1 MGQIIRHIHI
11 ANFKS
16 AKDVHLEDCK
26 RINILI
32 GKPNVGKSNLLE
44 ALSVFCLPF
53 LKFLKK
59 KDLQQFIRVE
69 NASELFCN
77 GNIESPISIQ
87 ADEKQATLTWMP
99 QNSIEVSLKYSA
111 DSEELALPFTAGLT
125 LDTKKNIPDTL
136 PNPLR
141 SYFFPGSFA
150 KESSL
155 QNFLLPPSG
164 GNLMNTVSQ
173 LPSLT
178 EELSGIFHQY
188 GLKYVF
194 DAGSQEIKVMKE
206 RGNGEIFLIPFH
218 SLADTLQRL
227 IFYKA
232 AILSNKNTVLL
243 FEEPEAHTYP
253 PYITN
258 VVQSIIN
265 SDSNQFFITT
275 HSPYIIN
282 ALLEQ
287 LSDDIAIYFVD
298 MHDGN
303 TTVQRATD
311 TELQE
316 IYESGIDLFFNLETF
331 LRK

>member
-1 MGQIIRHIHI
+1 MPQIIQNIHI
-11 ANFKS
+11 ENFKS
-16 AKDVHLEDCK
+16 AKDVRLTDCK
-26 RINILI
+26 RINLLI

-44 ALSVFCLPF
+44 ALSLFCLPF
-53 LKFLKK
+53 LKYLKK

-69 NASELFCN
+69 NLSELFCN
-77 GNIESPISIQ
+77 GNIENEIKVQ
-87 ADEKQATLTWMP
+87 ADERKASLKWLVQSGIEVNLQYSSSTEDVSLPFSSTLT
-99 QNSIEVSLKYSA
+99 L
-111 DSEELALPFTAGLT
+111 
-125 LDTKKNIPDTL
+125 TKKSIPDT
-136 PNPLR
+136 PDNPFR
-141 SYFFPGSFA
+141 CYFFPSSFS

-164 GNLMNTVSQ
+164 GNLMSTVSQ
-173 LPSLT
+173 LPSLK
-178 EELSGIFHQY
+178 EELTAIFHEY

-206 RGNGEIFLIPFH
+206 SGDGEIFLIPFH

-232 AILSNKNTVLL
+232 AILSNKQSVLL

-258 VVQSIIN
+258 VVQSII
-265 SDSNQFFITT
+265 DSADNQFFITT

-287 LSDDIAIYFVD
+287 QNEEVAIYFVN
-298 MHDGN
+298 MFSGN

-311 TELQE
+311 EELQE
-316 IYESGIDLFFNLETF
+316 MYESGIDLFFNLETY
-331 LRK
+331 LK

>member
-1 MGQIIRHIHI
+1 MSQFIQNIHI
-11 ANFKS
+11 ENFKS
-16 AKDVHLEDCK
+16 AQDVRLADCK
-26 RINILI
+26 RINLLI

-44 ALSVFCLPF
+44 ALSLFCLPF
-53 LKFLKK
+53 LKYLKK

-69 NASELFCN
+69 NISELFCN
-77 GNIESPISIQ
+77 GNIESDIRVQ
-87 ADEKQATLTWMP
+87 ADDKKASLKWLSQSGIEVNLQYGSVAEEVNLPFSSTLT
-99 QNSIEVSLKYSA
+99 
-111 DSEELALPFTAGLT
+111 F
-125 LDTKKNIPDTL
+125 TKKSIPDT
-136 PNPLR
+136 PDNPFR
-141 SYFFPGSFA
+141 CYFFPSSFN

-155 QNFLLPPSG
+155 LNFLLPPCG
-164 GNLMNTVSQ
+164 GNLMSTVSQ
-173 LPSLT
+173 LPLLK
-178 EELSGIFHQY
+178 EELTAIFHEY

-206 RGNGEIFLIPFH
+206 SGDGEIFLIPFH

-232 AILSNKNTVLL
+232 AILSNKHSVLL

-258 VVQSIIN
+258 VVQSII
-265 SDSNQFFITT
+265 DSADNQFFITT

-287 LSDDIAIYFVD
+287 QNEEIAIYFVN
-298 MHDGN
+298 MRSGN

-311 TELQE
+311 EELQE
-316 IYESGIDLFFNLETF
+316 MYESGIDLFFNLETY
-331 LRK
+331 LK